1 MSSVE
6 KVFIEVVVP
15 ATGKKYEFIVPEV
28 MKIGVAAELI
38 AQAVQE
44 TEGVRPYKD
53 NFILCT
59 CEDEK
64 VLPSNSSF
72 GNVGIT
78 DGTKLILV

>member
-1 MSSVE
+1 ME

>member
-1 MSSVE
+1 MA
-6 KVFIEVVVP
+6 KVFVEVVVP
-15 ATGKKYEFIVPEV
+15 AVGKKYEFIVPEV
-28 MKIGVAAELI
+28 MKIGAAAKLI

-44 TEGVRPYKD
+44 TEGIGSYRD
-53 NFILCT
+53 NLVLCT

-64 VLPSNSSF
+64 VLPSNSTF